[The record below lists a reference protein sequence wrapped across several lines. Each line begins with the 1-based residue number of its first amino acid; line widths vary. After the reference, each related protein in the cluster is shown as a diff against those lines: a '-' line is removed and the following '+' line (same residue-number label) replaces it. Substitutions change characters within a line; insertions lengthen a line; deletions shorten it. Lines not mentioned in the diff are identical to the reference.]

1 MSGVRYAMIGTWRDV
16 AIDIVAWDAVGAQVE
31 LSCAGLFAREAAG
44 EPLAGGLHNL
54 DIALGGKLLGLR
66 RDHLFGAAAG
76 QTLQIDVGATLIA
89 APTLLLIGLGEPEE
103 WSAAVMATATCV
115 GAREAI
121 RCGVATA
128 GFAPGMIDSGLS
140 TSRIAG
146 TEGAMLRGVT
156 DAIDA
161 AHGLAELGLAARP
174 SLERW
179 SFGAGKAHL
188 DTAAAAFR
196 ASFTGLGLDR

>member
-16 AIDIVAWDAVGAQVE
+16 AIDIATWDAVGAQVE

-44 EPLAGGLHNL
+44 EPLAGGLRNL

-89 APTLLLIGLGEPEE
+89 APTLLLIGLGEPEV

-140 TSRIAG
+140 SSRVAG
-146 TEGAMLRGVT
+146 TEDAMLRGVT

-161 AHGLAELGLAARP
+161 AHALAALGLAARP
-174 SLERW
+174 ALERW

-188 DTAAAAFR
+188 DSAAAAFR
-196 ASFTGLGLDR
+196 ASFAGLGPDH